1 MAESRDSV
9 ERASDATQTTGMRA
23 ITVSREYGS
32 GGGEIAARLARTLGW
47 RLIDHEVVVEVAR
60 RLGVTESDAAQRDEQ
75 PESLVDQVLR
85 SFRAVDPTP
94 LSLVGVPDILVTPE
108 AHDYRTA
115 LRETVLATAAAG
127 NVVIVGRGSQAIL
140 SKRREVLHV
149 RIVAPLAQRILYVSQ
164 RESLDPAAA
173 QRRIQKKDHDRQRY
187 LRETHEHSPD
197 DSTLYDIVL
206 NTAVL
211 DLDSCVEI
219 ITLAMRRKSQRL
231 ALPASGLGPGA
242 GLPAYPG
249 APEDLPPLAPQNVAA
264 DVTAARDNPAPD
276 TPATPAIAPDVT
288 SAPDS
293 PAS

>member
-1 MAESRDSV
+1 MAESHDSHDSAA
-9 ERASDATQTTGMRA
+9 RASDATQTTGMRA

-94 LSLVGVPDILVTPE
+94 LSLVGIPDILVTPE

-115 LRETVLATAAAG
+115 LRETVLATVAAG
-127 NVVIVGRGSQAIL
+127 DVVIVGRGSQAIL

-164 RESLDPAAA
+164 REGLDPAAA

-187 LRETHEHSPD
+187 LREAHEHSPD

-219 ITLAMRRKSQRL
+219 ITLAMRLKSQRL
-231 ALPASGLGPGA
+231 ALPASALGPGA

-249 APEDLPPLAPQNVAA
+249 APEDLPPLVPPEAAA
-264 DVTAARDNPAPD
+264 DVATPTDDPAS
-276 TPATPAIAPDVT
+276 TTPAIAPDAT